1 MNITTNEQLDELLG
15 TTDPVLSEISRLA
28 WKAWALSF
36 ETETSNELRSI
47 LKKASRAAVEACSA
61 SYKF

>member
-28 WKAWALSF
+28 WK
-36 ETETSNELRSI
+36 
-47 LKKASRAAVEACSA
+47 EACSA